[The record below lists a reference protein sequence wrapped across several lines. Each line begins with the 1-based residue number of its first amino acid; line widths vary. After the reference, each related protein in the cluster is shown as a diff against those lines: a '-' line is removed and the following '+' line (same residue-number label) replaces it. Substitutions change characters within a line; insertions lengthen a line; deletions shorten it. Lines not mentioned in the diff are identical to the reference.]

1 MASFAAYSSSSP
13 SSSSSDF
20 SQPNFSMVAPPLHHF
35 LTPITLKLT
44 DDFFFLIWKQ
54 QIFATLCGLNL
65 MHLLDGN
72 SVSSQFL
79 QTANREPTTNPAYL
93 HHHKQDKLLV
103 AWLFASMSSSILTK
117 MVGLESSYAI

>member
-44 DDFFFLIWKQ
+44 DDFFFFDL
-54 QIFATLCGLNL
+54 
-65 MHLLDGN
+65 
-72 SVSSQFL
+72 
-79 QTANREPTTNPAYL
+79 ETTNICHSLRAQP
-93 HHHKQDKLLV
+93 
-103 AWLFASMSSSILTK
+103 
-117 MVGLESSYAI
+117 YAPLGR